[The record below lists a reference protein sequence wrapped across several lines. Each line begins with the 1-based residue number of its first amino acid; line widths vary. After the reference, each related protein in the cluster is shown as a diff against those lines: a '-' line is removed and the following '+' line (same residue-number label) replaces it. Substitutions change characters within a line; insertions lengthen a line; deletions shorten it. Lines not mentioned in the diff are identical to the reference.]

1 MTTLLSILGPNGI
14 LWALGAAVIAAFGIF
29 MKGRLSGAQLER
41 AKQAK
46 RDAKALGER
55 LEMDREATAAERK
68 VAEMT
73 DDEARRKALE
83 FARKR

>member
-1 MTTLLSILGPNGI
+1 MTTILSILGPNGI

-46 RDAKALGER
+46 AEAKARDISDEIDDAVAGRTPDENRER
-55 LEMDREATAAERK
+55 LRK
-68 VAEMT
+68 WG
-73 DDEARRKALE
+73 R
-83 FARKR
+83 